1 MKNKKKI
8 IPVILSGGIGER
20 LWPLSTNDLPKQ
32 FINLKKDDKNSLF
45 QQTLN
50 RVRNLEIFDNPIIVC
65 NEEHRF
71 LVAEQIRQ
79 IGSKAKSI
87 LLEPIPRN
95 TCPAVTIAAFK
106 ATEVDEDAVLLIL
119 PSDHHINNLDNFK
132 HVVNLGYKYAIAG
145 RLTAFGVTPTSPETG
160 YGYIKSINESSSE
173 ILKGQDIDSFIE
185 KPNLEKATEFF
196 SDKKYSWNSGIYI
209 FKARNFLDE
218 LNMFEPEIY
227 KNCKESI
234 SKKYLDL
241 DFQRL
246 SADDFKKCS
255 NISIDV
261 AVMERTNIGTVI
273 KLDAGWSDIG
283 SWIALWRN
291 EKKDSFG
298 NVKFGKVDGIDTT
311 DSYLRSEDRLLV
323 GIGLRDLIVVETRD
337 VVLVA
342 NKEYS
347 QQIKSIVNNLKNNGN
362 LSEKPNRKIYRPWG
376 NFISIGEGDEW
387 QVKIIEVKPGAS
399 LSLQIHQHRSEHW
412 IVIDGT
418 AKVEIDNVTSSLS
431 KNESIFVPIN
441 TKHRLSNPNKLPLKI
456 IEVQSGSYLG
466 EDDILRFDDI
476 YGRHK
481 KNPK

>member
-1 MKNKKKI
+1 M
-8 IPVILSGGIGER
+8 
-20 LWPLSTNDLPKQ
+20 
-32 FINLKKDDKNSLF
+32 
-45 QQTLN
+45 
-50 RVRNLEIFDNPIIVC
+50 
-65 NEEHRF
+65 
-71 LVAEQIRQ
+71 
-79 IGSKAKSI
+79 
-87 LLEPIPRN
+87 
-95 TCPAVTIAAFK
+95 
-106 ATEVDEDAVLLIL
+106 
-119 PSDHHINNLDNFK
+119 
-132 HVVNLGYKYAIAG
+132 
-145 RLTAFGVTPTSPETG
+145 
-160 YGYIKSINESSSE
+160 
-173 ILKGQDIDSFIE
+173 
-185 KPNLEKATEFF
+185 
-196 SDKKYSWNSGIYI
+196 
-209 FKARNFLDE
+209 
-218 LNMFEPEIY
+218 
-227 KNCKESI
+227 
-234 SKKYLDL
+234 
-241 DFQRL
+241 
-246 SADDFKKCS
+246 
-255 NISIDV
+255 
-261 AVMERTNIGTVI
+261 
-273 KLDAGWSDIG
+273 
-283 SWIALWRN
+283 
-291 EKKDSFG
+291 
-298 NVKFGKVDGIDTT
+298 
-311 DSYLRSEDRLLV
+311 V